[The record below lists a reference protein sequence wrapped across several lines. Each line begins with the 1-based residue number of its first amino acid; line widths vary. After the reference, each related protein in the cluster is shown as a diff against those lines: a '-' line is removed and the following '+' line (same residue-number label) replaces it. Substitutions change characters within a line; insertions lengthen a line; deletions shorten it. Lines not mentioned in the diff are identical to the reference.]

1 MENVLKLLARNDL
14 IPLIA
19 VASATDAAIYQKIF
33 ESGTRKLIVSNE
45 EMNEI
50 IKIVKPLEK
59 SDLLIEG
66 VAKQLKM
73 KHKKKKKN
81 SQYVIK

>member
-1 MENVLKLLARNDL
+1 MENVLKLLARNDV

-19 VASATDAAIYQKIF
+19 VGSATDAAIYKKIF
-33 ESGTRKLIVSNE
+33 EIGTRKLIVSNE

-50 IKIVKPLEK
+50 IKIVEPLEK

-66 VAKQLKM
+66 VSKTIKNEAQKE
-73 KHKKKKKN
+73 KKEFAVC
-81 SQYVIK
+81 Y

>member
-1 MENVLKLLARNDL
+1 MENVLKLLARNDV

-19 VASATDAAIYQKIF
+19 VGSATDAAIYKKIF
-33 ESGTRKLIVSNE
+33 EIGTRKLIVSNE

-50 IKIVKPLEK
+50 IKIVEPLEK

-66 VAKQLKM
+66 VSKTI
-73 KHKKKKKN
+73 KN
-81 SQYVIK
+81 EAQKEKNEFSVCY

>member
-1 MENVLKLLARNDL
+1 MENVLKLLARNDV

-19 VASATDAAIYQKIF
+19 VGSATDAAIYKKIF
-33 ESGTRKLIVSNE
+33 EIGTRKLIVSNE

-50 IKIVKPLEK
+50 IKIVEPLEK
-59 SDLLIEG
+59 SDLLK
-66 VAKQLKM
+66 VLAKQLKM

-81 SQYVIK
+81 LQYVIK

>member
-1 MENVLKLLARNDL
+1 MENVLKLLARNDV

-19 VASATDAAIYQKIF
+19 VGSATDAAIYKKIF
-33 ESGTRKLIVSNE
+33 EIGTRKLIVSNE

-50 IKIVKPLEK
+50 TKIVEPLEK

-66 VAKQLKM
+66 VSKTIKNEAQKE
-73 KHKKKKKN
+73 KKEFAVC
-81 SQYVIK
+81 Y

>member
-14 IPLIA
+14 MPLIA
-19 VASATDAAIYQKIF
+19 AASATDAAIYRKIF
-33 ESGTRKLIVSNE
+33 EPGTRKLIVSNE

-59 SDLLIEG
+59 YDLLIEG
-66 VAKQLKM
+66 VSKTIKNEAQKE
-73 KHKKKKKN
+73 KKEFAVC
-81 SQYVIK
+81 Y

>member
-1 MENVLKLLARNDL
+1 MENVLKLLARNDV

-19 VASATDAAIYQKIF
+19 VGSAMDAAIYKKIF
-33 ESGTRKLIVSNE
+33 EIGTRKLIVSNE

-50 IKIVKPLEK
+50 IKIVEPLEK

-66 VAKQLKM
+66 VSKTIKNEAQKE
-73 KHKKKKKN
+73 KKEFAVC
-81 SQYVIK
+81 Y

>member
-1 MENVLKLLARNDL
+1 MKNVLKLLARNDL

-66 VAKQLKM
+66 VSKTIKNEAQKE
-73 KHKKKKKN
+73 KK
-81 SQYVIK
+81 